1 MPCRSVRPI
10 AVIRGVLQGITVIGS
25 GRRRVILQAVCKS
38 GHGMPAG
45 GSCRLAIAVRQSP
58 TTSSGAVSTRLGRLL
73 GLPLAMRSRA
83 SPIRANSGVVRYLSR
98 PSSGKCSMPRHG
110 LKPIGTAWAL
120 QRRKK
125 AAQNPQ

>member
-73 GLPLAMRSRA
+73 GLPLASNLTERPPGRR
-83 SPIRANSGVVRYLSR
+83 PLSCV
-98 PSSGKCSMPRHG
+98 PSMNDSLEVEVLYP
-110 LKPIGTAWAL
+110 A
-120 QRRKK
+120 
-125 AAQNPQ
+125 

>member
-1 MPCRSVRPI
+1 
-10 AVIRGVLQGITVIGS
+10 VLQGITVIGS

-73 GLPLAMRSRA
+73 GLSLAS
-83 SPIRANSGVVRYLSR
+83 NLSER
-98 PSSGKCSMPRHG
+98 PPQ
-110 LKPIGTAWAL
+110 LAAIIVIAIGTL
-120 QRRKK
+120 IGLFVF
-125 AAQNPQ
+125 AAFTL